1 VRVFANEQIDLE
13 PRSINELQS
22 VLGIQDTVQR
32 IVAHDRSF
40 FDVKDP
46 RLREVVLTPDFHK
59 GAGIPIGTGL
69 ASEGFAVPQAI
80 GNDVNCGMRLMSTS
94 LTRQDMNGKL
104 DRLENALRHIFFE
117 GGRSIPMTP
126 TQREA
131 LIRHGLSGL
140 LNEQSATADQG
151 LWRGIDRDREERN
164 LRRMHGGGGYDT
176 DSVFGLRDYIQG
188 SGQIGR
194 DGIIGNVGCGNHF
207 AEIQYVRKIL
217 NGRAAGST

>member
-59 GAGIPIGTGL
+59 GAGIP
-69 ASEGFAVPQAI
+69 I